1 MGLGFTLVIT
11 VIGAIRE
18 LIGNGTIFGKVVF
31 NPEFQPALI
40 MILPPGGFITIGL
53 LMAFLHYFQNKA
65 KEK

>member
-1 MGLGFTLVIT
+1 
-11 VIGAIRE
+11 
-18 LIGNGTIFGKVVF
+18 LIGNGTIFGKAVF

-40 MILPPGGFITIGL
+40 MILPPGGFITIGI